1 LPIKASLPMA
11 ERESQ
16 SGGLELITD
25 PIEKARIEAENAL
38 RQTQA
43 AMSLLPGWIADTKP
57 KLKPSLFLSLHG
69 VLMKR
74 ISPLPGTYRPGP
86 MRITHSNHTP
96 PPSAEV
102 PRLVEDL
109 CDYVNENWEN
119 KSAIHLAAYVLWR
132 TNWIHPFEDG
142 NGRTA
147 RIVSYLV
154 LCAHSKADLPGTPT
168 IPEQISKE
176 KQPYYDALEHAD
188 RSARRGKQD
197 VDKLERLLGVC
208 LAEQL
213 VGFYKK
219 AGGEIDQLDEETKLE
234 IDEAIHAAQSEGML
248 NREAKAIIYRSE
260 FNLLDKVEKRPVLY
274 GSILAILIA
283 VLGWFLGK

>member
-1 LPIKASLPMA
+1 MA

-25 PIEKARIEAENAL
+25 PIEKARVEAENAL
-38 RQTQA
+38 RQTRA
-43 AMSLLPGWIADTKP
+43 AMSLLPAWIADSKP
-57 KLKPSLFLSLHG
+57 KLKPSLFLGLHG

-86 MRITHSNHTP
+86 MRITHSDHTP

-102 PRLVEDL
+102 PRLIEDL
-109 CDYVNENWEN
+109 CDYVNENWEK

-132 TNWIHPFEDG
+132 INWIHPFEDG

-168 IPEQISKE
+168 IPEQISDDK
-176 KQPYYDALEHAD
+176 KPYYDALEHAD
-188 RSARRGKQD
+188 RSARRGNQD
-197 VDKLERLLGVC
+197 VGNLEKLLGDC

-219 AGGEIDQLDEETKLE
+219 AGGNIDQLDEETKLE
-234 IDEAIHAAQSEGML
+234 IDEAIHAAQTEGII
-248 NREAKAIIYRSE
+248 NREAKAIISKRKSA
-260 FNLLDKVEKRPVLY
+260 LLDKFEKRPVLY
-274 GSILAILIA
+274 GAIIAILIA
-283 VLGWFLGK
+283 VIGWFFGK